1 MKKRQGVFYC
11 QIFDRY
17 MRVTKKNN
25 EKESNKKESNE
36 RKSNEKK

>member
-1 MKKRQGVFYC
+1 MKKRQDVFYC
-11 QIFDRY
+11 QIFERY
-17 MRVTKKNN
+17 KRATKKNN